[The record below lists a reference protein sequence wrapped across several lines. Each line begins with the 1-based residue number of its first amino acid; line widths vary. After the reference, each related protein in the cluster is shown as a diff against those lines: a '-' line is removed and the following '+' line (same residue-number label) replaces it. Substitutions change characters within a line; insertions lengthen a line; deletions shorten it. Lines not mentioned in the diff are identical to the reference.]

1 MALWRAVRRGV
12 HALLWPGDADREVAD
27 EVRHYLDEATAAHL
41 ARGLSPDA
49 ARRAAR
55 LELGGEAQVNEV
67 VRGSGW
73 EHTVEIAAADL
84 RYAARR
90 LFAAPGF
97 TTITVLTLALGIGA
111 TTAIF
116 SALNPILFQPLP
128 YPEPGRLAAVVEVQR
143 DAGHNAGT
151 FGMYQEFAQRAR
163 SLESIAV
170 IRSWQPTMTGAGQPE
185 RLEGQRVSAG
195 YLRTL
200 GVAPA
205 AGRDLETTDDRP
217 GAPRVVI
224 ISDALWRRRFRADPA
239 ILGRTITLD
248 DDAYT
253 VVGRM
258 QPRFE
263 NVLAP
268 ASDLWTPL
276 QYDISQPS
284 AWGHHLRTIARLRP
298 GVTHAEA
305 TRELDRLG
313 HLVLSERRPET
324 YDTGTRF
331 LASSLRGDLTRGVR
345 PALLAVL
352 GAVTLL
358 LLIACVNVTNLLLA
372 RGVQRR
378 GEFALRAALGAGQGR
393 LVRQLLTE
401 SLLLALI
408 GGAAAIV
415 VAFLGV
421 RTLVALQPPGLPRA
435 GAIALN
441 GDVFLFAL
449 AVTTVI
455 GLAFGVMPALQA
467 ARSDPHEAMQQDT
480 RRSAGRHGR
489 TRGTLVAAEFA
500 LALVLLVSSGLLLR
514 SLGRLFAVPSGFDGA
529 QLLTMQIQV
538 VGHRY
543 DDDAATL
550 QLVTRMLDEARQVPG
565 VTSAAI
571 SSQLPLSSDDDEYG
585 AQFEATPTD
594 AAATF
599 NSFRYSVS
607 PGYLETMRIPLR
619 RGRTIDA
626 HDVTGSPL
634 VAVISEAL
642 ARARF
647 GAADPIGRR
656 LGMGGTGPYTIV
668 GVAGD
673 VKQLS
678 LGVSAAEAVYVPFA
692 QWPADRTMSL
702 VVRAPGDVA
711 ALAPAIRSAVWSVDK
726 DQPVVR
732 VATMEDL
739 VARSA
744 AERRFA
750 LIVFEAFAL
759 AALVLA
765 AAGIYGLLAGSV
777 AERTREMGV
786 RSALGAS
793 RNAIVGLVLGQGLR
807 LTAAGLLVGL
817 PCAYA
822 ASRAIAAMLFGVSRA
837 DPVTYLGMVVLLIAV
852 SLVACV
858 VPAWRAARVAPA
870 TALKGE

>member
-1 MALWRAVRRGV
+1 MAIWRAMRRGL
-12 HALLWPGDADREVAD
+12 HALLRRRDADREVAD

-41 ARGLSPDA
+41 ARGLSPDD

-55 LELGGEAQVNEV
+55 LELGGEVQVNEI

-73 EHTVEIAAADL
+73 EHAVETAFADL

-90 LFAAPGF
+90 LLAAPGF
-97 TTITVLTLALGIGA
+97 AGITVLTLALGIGA

-128 YPEPGRLAAVVEVQR
+128 YPDPGRLAAVVEVR
-143 DAGHNAGT
+143 GDAGRNAGT
-151 FGMYQEFAQRAR
+151 FGMYQGFSQRAR

-170 IRSWQPTMTGAGQPE
+170 LRAWQPTMTGARQPE
-185 RLEGQRVSAG
+185 RLEGQRVSAS

-205 AGRDLETTDDRP
+205 AGRDLETTDDRL
-217 GAPRVVI
+217 GSSRVVI

-239 ILGRTITLD
+239 ILGQPITLD
-248 DDAYT
+248 DDPYT
-253 VVGRM
+253 VVGIM
-258 QPRFE
+258 PPSFE

-268 ASDLWTPL
+268 ATDLWTPL
-276 QYDISQPS
+276 QYDISQPN

-298 GVTHAEA
+298 GATLAGA
-305 TRELDRLG
+305 TRELDQVG
-313 HLVLSERRPET
+313 HLVLREQRPAS
-324 YDTGTRF
+324 YDTTTRF
-331 LASSLRGDLTRGVR
+331 LASSLRADLTRGVR

-358 LLIACVNVTNLLLA
+358 LLIACINVTNLLLA
-372 RGVQRR
+372 RGAQRR
-378 GEFALRAALGAGQGR
+378 GEFALRAALGAGRGR

-401 SLLLALI
+401 SLLLAVI
-408 GGAAAIV
+408 GGAAGMV
-415 VAFLGV
+415 VALLGV
-421 RTLVALQPPGLPRA
+421 RTLIALQPPGIPRA

-441 GDVFLFAL
+441 GTVFLFAL
-449 AVTTVI
+449 AITTVI
-455 GLAFGVMPALQA
+455 GLAFGVIPALQA

-480 RRSAGRHGR
+480 RRAAGRHGR
-489 TRGTLVAAEFA
+489 TRGALVAAEFA

-514 SLGRLFAVPSGFDGA
+514 SLERLFAVPAGFDA
-529 QLLTMQIQV
+529 RQLLTMQIQV

-543 DDDAATL
+543 DENPATF
-550 QLVTRMLDEARQVPG
+550 QLIDRMVQEVRQVPG
-565 VTSAAI
+565 LESAAV
-571 SSQLPLSSDDDEYG
+571 SSQLPLSTDDDEYG
-585 AQFEATPTD
+585 AQFEATPTE
-594 AAATF
+594 AAATY
-599 NSFRYSVS
+599 NAFRYAVS

-619 RGRTIDA
+619 HGRTIDA
-626 HDVTGSPL
+626 HDVPGSPL

-647 GAADPIGRR
+647 RDADPLGQR
-656 LGMGGTGPYTIV
+656 LSMGGTGPYTIV
-668 GVAGD
+668 GVVGD
-673 VKQLS
+673 VKQVS
-678 LGVSAAEAVYVPFA
+678 LGLSDAEAVYVPFA
-692 QWPADRTMSL
+692 QWPADRAVSL
-702 VVRAPGDVA
+702 VVRAPGHVA
-711 ALAPAIRSAVWSVDK
+711 GLTPAIRNAVWSVDK

-732 VATMEDL
+732 VATMADL

-750 LIVFEAFAL
+750 LIVFEAFAMV
-759 AALVLA
+759 ALVLA

-793 RNAIVGLVLGQGLR
+793 RNAIVGLVLRQGMR
-807 LTAAGLLVGL
+807 LTAAGLAVGL
-817 PCAYA
+817 AGAYA
-822 ASRAIAAMLFGVSRA
+822 ASRGIAAMLFGISRA
-837 DPVTYLGMVVLLIAV
+837 DPVTYLGVVVLLVLV

-858 VPAWRAARVAPA
+858 VPALRAARVAPA
-870 TALKGE
+870 TALRSE